1 MSSAVAGEMT
11 EQQQGAE
18 AGWPVEWVWVSGY
31 SSLATLVILTNLLLI
46 AAIGKNKYLHFSFH
60 YAVIALA
67 LR

>member
-1 MSSAVAGEMT
+1 MSSTVAGQM

-18 AGWPVEWVWVSGY
+18 AAWPLEWVWVSGY
-31 SSLATLVILTNLLLI
+31 SSLATLVIVTNLVLI